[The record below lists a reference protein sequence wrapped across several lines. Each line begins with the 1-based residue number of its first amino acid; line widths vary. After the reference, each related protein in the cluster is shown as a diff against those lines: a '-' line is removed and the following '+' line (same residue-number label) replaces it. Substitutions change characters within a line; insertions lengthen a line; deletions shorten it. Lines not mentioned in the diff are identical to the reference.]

1 MIITALVLF
10 IYYFPFVIIT
20 VVIIILMS
28 QVTRNTLLGK
38 VFGLHMIQFLVL
50 WNWKNTISLKAVG
63 RLNVLIDVEHVE

>member
-28 QVTRNTLLGK
+28 QVTRDTLLGK

-50 WNWKNTISLKAVG
+50 
-63 RLNVLIDVEHVE
+63 